1 MKRTLMTV
9 ITVGALALPVGVL
22 AAETDP
28 AQPAEDPVP
37 TTVQPDRSRDRER
50 RHVED
55 AAVPREQRTGRAA
68 DCPVEGT
75 PARVREQIRVAE
87 GTGEGRQAHERD
99 QVRIEEADE
108 DRAVVPTTTEEAA
121 EDPDVT
127 DDGGNLQFRYGAGR
141 GPADR

>member
-1 MKRTLMTV
+1 MNKTLMTLM
-9 ITVGALALPVGVL
+9 TVGALAVPVGVL

-28 AQPAEDPVP
+28 MQPTDDPVP
-37 TTVQPDRSRDRER
+37 TTVQPDRNRDRDR

-55 AAVPREQRTGRAA
+55 TAVPGELRTNRTH

-99 QVRIEEADE
+99 QVRIEDDAD
-108 DRAVVPTTTEEAA
+108 DNVVVPTTTEEAA

-127 DDGGNLQFRYGAGR
+127 VDGGNLQFRYGAGR
-141 GPADR
+141 GAAGR